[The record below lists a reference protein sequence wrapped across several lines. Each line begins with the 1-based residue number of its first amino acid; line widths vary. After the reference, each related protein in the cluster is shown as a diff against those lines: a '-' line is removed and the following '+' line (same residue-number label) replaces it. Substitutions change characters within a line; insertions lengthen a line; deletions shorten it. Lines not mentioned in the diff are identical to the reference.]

1 MKQDNLNLVRDE
13 KERVRAIN
21 HNQAPVTLAAATP
34 KELAQ
39 AYLREVADVYDINT
53 DQMGTLDLKL
63 RGDLD
68 LDETAS
74 FRLELEKQAAD
85 NTVVSYTQTYFS
97 LPVRQAGIDVVMQ
110 NNPLRVLSS
119 SASFYHDIQ
128 VERPNQERLSRF
140 RDLSEEE
147 LAKLLR
153 SDNEP
158 GTLREIKINQT
169 RFVVYKYDAKNRQ
182 FIDTSEK
189 RVLAPLPTLPLP
201 KVPDSIADGRF
212 YVTLETYFTMPLE
225 GWGSLNWLALIEVET
240 GAILLLRA
248 LIAHAQGYVYTT
260 DPITKS
266 GRTANSSSSNNATL
280 NPFRDDVTLQGLN
293 PPSGAGVQSL
303 TGGLITVSS
312 ASATTPTTTSPFN
325 FYYNVRTNDFSAVN
339 AYYNC
344 DRFFRLISDLGIT
357 LSTYLDGTSFP
368 LTVDHRYGS
377 TVNANCPGDATGD
390 GIGRVNF
397 ELADSSDTTN
407 PVGSA
412 CDWRTVLHEIGGHGI
427 LYDHIQNGQW
437 WLGFSHSQG
446 DSFAAILN
454 DPEFNTAAA
463 VMGGADRF
471 ITFPF
476 TGFWDES
483 GNIRRHDK
491 SVAAGWGWGG
501 SMDNNLG
508 NPYHGYQSEQILST
522 TLFRLYRSMGGDA
535 ADVNQKRFAARF
547 ASFILLTTVGSLTS
561 TSAAAINKTSQTD
574 YVPVTDYETR
584 METADLANFTPINPP
599 ETNTGGAY
607 LKVIRW
613 AFEKQGLFRAAGASV
628 TAVGSPPP
636 VDVYI
641 NDGRNGEYQ
650 YVANHWSCQDIW
662 NRTGTTGGDGGGIHQ
677 EPIVGETN
685 RAFVRIKNRG
695 SQIATTVVVKG
706 YHCNPGVGLT
716 YPVDWTPM
724 TDASLPAPNIAA
736 NDNVG
741 IVVGPFRW
749 IPSQL
754 EHECMFFSVSADNDL
769 SNIEVRITGSIPE
782 WRLVPHDNNIAQRNV
797 APVAGGGGA
806 PGLKASFQRR
816 PFSLK
821 NTFSNEAE
829 IKLVPTVP
837 KFLTKLGWKL
847 EFVNSEGGNFRLM
860 PGKRTE
866 ILLSMQAGEDFSR
879 ELVKNNAEDSLITVT
894 AYADGIIIGGMS
906 YHVDPNIKMPGE
918 RPKDE
923 CPDGRHGI
931 LKRIWLCLKRF
942 FHKLFKRE

>member
-34 KELAQ
+34 RELAQ

-53 DQMGTLDLKL
+53 DQMGTLDLEL

-74 FRLELEKQAAD
+74 FRLEQEKQAAD

-119 SASFYHDIQ
+119 SASFYHAIE
-128 VERPNQERLSRF
+128 VKRPDPDRLDRF
-140 RDLSEEE
+140 RELSAED

-158 GTLREIKINQT
+158 GTLREIKINQK

-182 FIDTSEK
+182 FIDTDGK
-189 RVLAPLPTLPLP
+189 RAFEPLPTLPLP
-201 KVPDSIADGRF
+201 KVPDSIVDGHF

-225 GWGSLNWLALIEVET
+225 GLGSLNWLALIEVET
-240 GAILLLRA
+240 GAILYLTA
-248 LIAHAQGYVYTT
+248 LIAHAQGYVFLN
-260 DPITKS
+260 DPVAES
-266 GRTANSSSSNNATL
+266 GNTANTPSSTNATL

-293 PPSGAGVQSL
+293 PPAVGVQSL
-303 TGGLITVSS
+303 SGDLINISS
-312 ASATTPTTTSPFN
+312 TLATPPTTTTPFN
-325 FYYNVRTNDFSAVN
+325 FYYNVRTNNFSAVN

-344 DRFFRLISDLGIT
+344 DRFFRLITDFDIS
-357 LSTYLDGTSFP
+357 LSMYMDGTSFP
-368 LTVDHRYGS
+368 IPVNHRWGS
-377 TVNANCPGDATGD
+377 SVNANCAGDATGD
-390 GIGRVNF
+390 GIGGVNF
-397 ELADSSDTTN
+397 ELADSSDTTTN
-407 PVGSA
+407 PIGSA
-412 CDWRTVLHEIGGHGI
+412 CDWTVVLHEIGGHGI

-454 DPEFNTAAA
+454 DPESALTG
-463 VMGGADRF
+463 VDRF
-471 ITFPF
+471 VTFPF
-476 TGFWDES
+476 CRFWDED
-483 GNIRRHDK
+483 IVVRRHDR

-501 SMDNNLG
+501 ANDNNFTSG
-508 NPYHGYQSEQILST
+508 YHGYKSEQILST

-535 ADVNQKRFAARF
+535 ADVNQKRFASRF
-547 ASFILLTTVGSLTS
+547 ACYLILKTVGLLTS
-561 TSAAAINKTSQTD
+561 TSPAAINKTSQTD
-574 YVPVTDYETR
+574 YVPVTDYESK
-584 METADLANFTPINPP
+584 MESADLANFTPINPP

-613 AFEKQGLFRAAGASV
+613 AFEKQGLFRAAGASL
-628 TAVGSPPP
+628 TTEGSPPP

-650 YVANHWSCQDIW
+650 YIANHWSCQDIW

-695 SQIATTVVVKG
+695 SQIATNVVVKG

-724 TDASLPAPNIAA
+724 TDASLSAPDIAA

-829 IKLVPTVP
+829 IKLVPTLP

-894 AYADGIIIGGMS
+894 AYANGIIIGGMS
-906 YHVDPNIKMPGE
+906 YHVDPNIEMPGE
-918 RPKDE
+918 RPKVE
-923 CPDGRHGI
+923 CPESRHGI

-942 FHKLFKRE
+942 FHKLFKRQ